1 MKTSGLRDL
10 DPLGNHEH
18 PCALRA
24 GVYIGFHS
32 RVSYGG
38 GWNFLPQ
45 PQFPPPPPPPP
56 RNLELSMVTIVL
68 SQVLN
73 NNLVPDCVSS
83 NLRGSKFNIFVGGM
97 PPDPPKRHARLR
109 MRTLLSSRY
118 TILYHPVPLPPN
130 SKSCMKPCTGI

>member
-1 MKTSGLRDL
+1 MLYTMKTSGLRDL

-18 PCALRA
+18 PCALHA

-32 RVSYGG
+32 RVSYVGG
-38 GWNFLPQ
+38 LEFLPQ
-45 PQFPPPPPPPP
+45 PQFPPP

-97 PPDPPKRHARLR
+97 PPDPTKRHARYYHPA
-109 MRTLLSSRY
+109 TPY
-118 TILYHPVPLPPN
+118 FTILFPPPPPTQN
-130 SKSCMKPCTGI
+130 PA